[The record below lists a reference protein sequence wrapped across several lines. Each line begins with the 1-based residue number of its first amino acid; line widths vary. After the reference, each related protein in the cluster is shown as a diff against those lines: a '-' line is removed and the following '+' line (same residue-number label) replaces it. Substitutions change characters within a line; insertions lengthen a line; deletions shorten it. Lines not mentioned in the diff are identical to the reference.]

1 MKRMSMFLFAAVAAN
16 AILPARGGDSAPFL
30 LDTADGTRIATEGE
44 AIPIAYSPRWGNAA
58 SCTVDLGGSQ
68 FTATEEGSTTWTPQ
82 GTGGHTLTHTAGST
96 TYTAQFAVL
105 GGEVVVHP
113 GGSGSS
119 GESGTSGIWTADKTH
134 LITAPLT
141 IPAGVSLTIEAG
153 AVVKF
158 MPGASLT
165 VANGGNCTAR
175 GVIFTHVNDDTIGG
189 DTLMD
194 GDSAAPK
201 MGDYTITGSV
211 TDDDST
217 EYRYMPPQTLQSSIS
232 YDTRLRGY
240 RTYIVSNFVTVAS
253 GATLTLQPG
262 TILKFN
268 TGCSLTVNGTL
279 DAQGTRAAPIV
290 FTSLKD
296 DAHGGDTNGDGEKT
310 LPDANDWRSIYVSG
324 KASFSF
330 AEILYGGGTSS
341 SSDSGVLVGNSG
353 GTISLAN
360 TTIAHA
366 MYDGIFSRAT
376 VTGENMIIH
385 DCDRGINTCGGSG
398 VFKNCVIDRCRWGV
412 MAEGGSGTYYNC
424 IITRFYGS
432 TSWPTGWGVAYW
444 SGSLKTY
451 NCCVYST
458 LSGASNYRSS
468 PMTVNNIIADP
479 LFEDADNMNFR
490 IAANSPCVDAGD
502 GTVAPELDYWGQPR
516 MDVKAVAD
524 TGTHNSDGVCPDI
537 GIYEVPGAAPVPLP
551 DLAVVSVATSATL
564 PLAPGD
570 SLAVTYTV
578 TNRGAAVVSGLV
590 RDLFRFTGADAATA
604 GLTVDAAEVEQAY
617 NVPTGGCVTLSATI
631 TVPTL
636 KVGKWKVE
644 VGVNAGNYPYE
655 QNLSNNRA
663 TSEDAIS
670 SDLEALGLGTRSVT
684 VGKGEYAGFVLSGLP
699 TAGGVVRVTGAGD
712 AVSAYGGN
720 GAMPTAGAT
729 SAPLPGGGCGATALP
744 TVPLADGSLLIV
756 FPARAAGESAY
767 LVLENGGGAAA
778 TVSVEVKAA
787 ELALYDAAP
796 GRIANVGE
804 ATVTITGS
812 GLVDGGGHAGR
823 VTLPTVTLGGRA
835 AKFVEV
841 LNHAQIAATFD
852 VEGMA
857 AGRYGVA
864 VEAAAWGHAALPN
877 AVEIY
882 AAKTG
887 PKLRAW
893 LEMPSSVRDGRVFT
907 GYVCYANE
915 GDSPMTMPVFKVA
928 RQDSSTKMGLVASE
942 SMTETTLYVGGIS
955 PTHPAGVLKAGDEAR
970 IPFYFQPFGTY
981 RIKLTHIK
989 DAEDLAAYPTFGG
1002 TKAYL
1007 AAMSAAATRLN
1018 LRGRTAY
1025 NVHDFVDQALW
1036 EKNGVAHAAV
1046 SGYLVDAKTGE
1057 PIANASISLVGSG
1070 NSTNLP
1076 PATATTDEAGSFQL
1090 TNLADGEYRW
1100 FLDDGNTLADAS
1112 TNTVTIAGQA
1122 DLNGVTVSATP
1133 GGRISGYVLTAT
1145 GEPVGYGKVALKDM
1159 TTEVELQVG
1168 ETDGFGAFVFTGLR
1182 DGTYVV
1188 SIASKDGY
1196 VGVDVADVEIS
1207 AAMRKNELVAELQCG
1222 GVIEGV
1228 VSYCGAPVTNGTV
1241 RAILENGAYCEVYVA
1256 TNGLYKLEGLSP
1268 ATYALEYCSG
1278 DFESARYDISIGAGN
1293 TEKCDIAAVQ
1303 RIFFMA
1309 TRTVGFDSLE
1319 TQFIVDESIASNTVS
1334 YAWDFDGDGIVDSAE
1349 ASPKWKYTSI
1359 STNSVSLSV
1368 TDTAGFVKTCTAEG
1382 YVRVDKALE
1391 TLYQPNAVVMGVNSK
1406 TLECK
1411 SLSDGSMELSG
1422 TASIPL
1428 VPGVVVMGQYDGD
1441 WYVRKI
1447 VSVSGDASS
1456 WSVTTEQGKLTDVY
1470 KQLTVAFS
1478 SPLVDDSRGA
1488 ALQSARLQSSGS
1500 RLLAVEKKKT
1510 WDAGPVEI
1518 YAATGIKPDLKT
1530 TKSVYVDYAETIKDG
1545 KECISYAVVGS
1556 IQTTL
1561 SIEAYGKVGANWSKT
1576 YEIPTKIAVPLATPI
1591 PVTISPDF
1599 SVRLSA
1605 NLEGKLSGEAHASI
1619 GAQLRVGG
1627 EMVDGKW
1634 TWYKPVKFTKDA
1646 GASWDLEGSGTFG
1659 VTFSPGIKARV
1670 CGISSLVL
1678 APEFTTEF
1686 CYTGRV
1692 RSPPTFE
1699 VKFKTGL
1706 RAEVNLLDLGK
1717 LGKIGVSPTIG
1728 ISENSLFKWTGPE
1741 PDFDYSP
1748 KSCQY
1753 APATYNFVNKSRGDK
1768 IELPYFKRTYQ
1779 PKSYRWDLGIM
1790 SSTAVNPT
1798 VTYTQKGKYDVY
1810 LKAMGYFITGPYRKK
1825 MTIQVGEKDDDDGE
1839 EDPDDDKSDTGKKSW
1854 DPNEVAGPLGV
1865 GEARY
1870 VKPGDWM
1877 DYTIYFENKEGFDI
1891 ADAQEVKVTNPLSE
1905 WLDWSTFEMREVAF
1919 NNQNDNS
1926 LDGLANGTRDIKMN
1940 GTNKYVRATV
1950 QCDAGNGVVEW
1961 YLRVYDPNGAFGW
1974 PNDGS
1979 GFLPSNDA
1987 THRGEGHLTYRVKV
2001 RDDAPANVKIV
2012 NSATIVFDYNDPIET
2027 EPNWTNTVAQVASV
2041 KVNSD
2046 VEGDVTDL
2054 DLIVGMPYGELPTP
2068 KARAGYAF
2076 GGWYTGPNGTGRR
2089 VRAQDPVQAGDS
2101 GLYAYWLAH
2110 AYTVHFEPNG
2120 GTGAMSDQS
2129 FEFDKE
2135 DELDANAF
2143 SFEGHSFAGWATNET
2158 GAAVF
2163 ADCAVVTN
2171 LTDAVDGLVNL
2182 YATWTANTYTVTFD
2196 ANGGAGGW
2204 SSNMVYGAAIAA
2216 PAVTREGY
2224 TFAGWQPAPLETV
2237 PANDVTFTA
2246 QWEISEIVKPD
2257 PGPEPDPEPV
2267 AEETPRLW
2275 TEVTGAAPAAAST
2288 YEGYLYDAGGNV
2300 KGTIQVKVGKPNKKT
2315 GLAAVKA
2322 TVIGTDGKKK
2332 TLKAAE
2338 KGKAQ
2343 IAGDGPTTIPLAGG
2357 DACEV
2362 ILGAKGMG
2370 GTYGAH
2376 VIDGSLNVFASKDA
2390 ADKSVAAGVLGKWK
2404 GAVNVAWRRVE
2415 DNAPYQT
2422 LSVAIAAKGKAK
2434 VAGTLADGTKV
2445 SAKGQLIVGEEWCC
2459 VPVVAAKKAKLAFA
2473 VWLPVD
2479 DKAAGTA
2486 APHGAPAPVVVG
2498 LDDAIAGKPRALK
2511 AGAAF
2516 RLGGEMGDATY
2527 GAYLPNG
2534 IAVTGG
2540 AKWTLPKAGKVQ
2552 LAKDGTV
2559 DAAKLGEN
2567 PSALKLTYK
2576 AKDGTFKGSFKAYAD
2591 VGGKPKGTTVKVTG
2605 VLVDGVGYGAATVKG
2620 SGGVA
2625 VTVE

>member
-1 MKRMSMFLFAAVAAN
+1 MKTVKEMIAMTFAAVATST
-16 AILPARGGDSAPFL
+16 ILPALGGDSSPFL
-30 LDTADGTRIATEGE
+30 LDTADGTRIAAEGE
-44 AIPIAYSPRWGNAA
+44 AIPVAYSPRWGNAA
-58 SCTVDLGGSQ
+58 SCMVT
-68 FTATEEGSTTWTPQ
+68 TAGAPSLRTDEGEIIWTPQ
-82 GTGGHTLTHTAGST
+82 GIGGHTLTHTAGDL

-105 GGEVVVHP
+105 GDDVAVA
-113 GGSGSS
+113 GGRLSS
-119 GESGTSGIWTADKTH
+119 STVWAADKTH
-134 LITAPLT
+134 LVTAPLT
-141 IPAGVSLTIEAG
+141 VPSGVSLTIEPG

-158 MPGASLT
+158 MPGASLM
-165 VANGGNCTAR
+165 VESGGNCTAK
-175 GVIFTHVNDDTIGG
+175 GAIFTHVNDDTAGG
-189 DTLMD
+189 DTLYD

-201 MGDYTITGSV
+201 MGEYTIIGNIV
-211 TDDDST
+211 DDDTT
-217 EYRYMPPQTLQSSIS
+217 EYRYMPPQTLQSNVSS
-232 YDTRLRGY
+232 NTRLRGY
-240 RTYIVSNFVTVAS
+240 RTYIVSNSVTMAS

-516 MDVKAVAD
+516 MDVKRVKD
-524 TGTHNSDGVCPDI
+524 TGAPNCDGVCPDI
-537 GIYEVPGAAPVPLP
+537 GIYEVPGAANVPLP
-551 DLAVVSVATSATL
+551 DLAVVGGPTAVSATAGTGG
-564 PLAPGD
+564 PDGAGPSLAPGD
-570 SLAVTYTV
+570 TLTVTYTV
-578 TNRGAAVVSGLV
+578 TNRGAAAVSGLV

-604 GLTVDAAEVEQAY
+604 GLTVEAAEIEQAY
-617 NVPTGGCVTLSATI
+617 NVPTGGCATLTATL

-636 KVGKWKVE
+636 KAGTWKVE
-644 VGVNAGNYPYE
+644 VGVNVGNYPYE

-663 TSEDAIS
+663 TSENAIS
-670 SDLEALGLGTRSVT
+670 IDLEALGFGTRSVT
-684 VGKGEYAGFVLSGLP
+684 VGTGESAGFVLSGLP
-699 TAGGVVRVTGAGD
+699 TAGGVVRVTGASD
-712 AVSAYGGN
+712 AVTAYGGN
-720 GAMPTAGAT
+720 GSMPTAGAT

-756 FPARAAGESAY
+756 FPERAAGESAY

-787 ELALYDAAP
+787 ELALYGAAP

-812 GLVDGGGHAGR
+812 GLDAAA
-823 VTLPTVTLGGRA
+823 TVTLGGRT
-835 AKFVEV
+835 AKRVEA
-841 LNHAQIAATFD
+841 LNAAQIAATFD
-852 VEGMA
+852 VDGMA
-857 AGRYGVA
+857 AGTYGVTVEAVATSATLPDA
-864 VEAAAWGHAALPN
+864 VE
-877 AVEIY
+877 VY

-955 PTHPAGVLKAGDEAR
+955 PTHPAGVLKAGDAAR

-1007 AAMSAAATRLN
+1007 AAMSAAATRIN

-1057 PIANASISLVGSG
+1057 PLANANVSLVDAGGLRSVATDPDATDA
-1070 NSTNLP
+1070 SLP
-1076 PATATTDEAGSFQL
+1076 PATGTTDENGYFQL

-1100 FLDDGNTLADAS
+1100 LLDDGNTLADAS
-1112 TNTVTIAGQA
+1112 TNMVTIAGQA

-1145 GEPVGYGKVALKDM
+1145 GGPVDYGTVALLDADGM
-1159 TTEVELQVG
+1159 VSTAV
-1168 ETDGFGAFVFTGLR
+1168 ETDGFGAFSFKGLS
-1182 DGTYVV
+1182 DGTYSVR
-1188 SIASKDGY
+1188 SMPKDGY
-1196 VGVDVADVEIS
+1196 MADTVTNIVIDAAARSAEVMFELEKGARLGGTVTFNGVA
-1207 AAMRKNELVAELQCG
+1207 
-1222 GVIEGV
+1222 
-1228 VSYCGAPVTNGTV
+1228 VTNGTV
-1241 RAILENGAYCEVYVA
+1241 QAIMTDGTSYEVLCA
-1256 TNGLYKLEGLSP
+1256 TNGVYLFDGL
-1268 ATYALEYCSG
+1268 A
-1278 DFESARYDISIGAGN
+1278 AGN
-1293 TEKCDIAAVQ
+1293 YAVRYYAKTALSEDVDVTLSVGDDKAVDLAANE
-1303 RIFFMA
+1303 RPLFIS
-1309 TRTVGFDSLE
+1309 TRTVGFGSCE
-1319 TQFIVDESIASNTVS
+1319 AKFIFIDPARAEKVS
-1334 YAWDFDGDGIVDSAE
+1334 TWAWDFDSDGVVDSTD
-1349 ASPKWKYTSI
+1349 ASPTWNYTKLG
-1359 STNSVSLSV
+1359 TNTVTLVITEDGKQTTSVYRN
-1368 TDTAGFVKTCTAEG
+1368 C
-1382 YVRVDKALE
+1382 VRVEQALE
-1391 TLYQPNAVVMGVNSK
+1391 TVLADNAILFGTNSGTLQAVSMGEG
-1406 TLECK
+1406 TLV
-1411 SLSDGSMELSG
+1411 LSG
-1422 TASIPL
+1422 NPASGTL
-1428 VPGVVVMGQYDGD
+1428 APGMVLMGQCGED
-1441 WYVRKI
+1441 WFCRRI
-1447 VSVSGDASS
+1447 VSANQSGGK
-1456 WSVTTEQGKLTDVY
+1456 WMLTTEGADWDDVY
-1470 KQLTVAFS
+1470 EQVAEAVGVEGYYS
-1478 SPLVDDSRGA
+1478 SEAPL
-1488 ALQSARLQSSGS
+1488 LQSAGRPRLMASQSNDGVKMYVEGGFTASVGVDPDFRFEWIRQKRNGRSYQKWAILGSLKVSGS
-1500 RLLAVEKKKT
+1500 VGFEGTVGVKYHKT
-1510 WDAGPVEI
+1510 LPSIIGMSIPTGIPGVTVRSTGKVFFEADAH
-1518 YAATGIKPDLKT
+1518 ATG
-1530 TKSVYVDYAETIKDG
+1530 
-1545 KECISYAVVGS
+1545 SYKASGEVTGS
-1556 IQTTL
+1556 IQLGRERYDREDWRWLPPFDIGGTGTL
-1561 SIEAYGKVGANWSKT
+1561 QGDIEGSVSARVGFVPSFAVKLLETASVKVEPEAYAK
-1576 YEIPTKIAVPLATPI
+1576 
-1591 PVTISPDF
+1591 
-1599 SVRLSA
+1599 
-1605 NLEGKLSGEAHASI
+1605 
-1619 GAQLRVGG
+1619 
-1627 EMVDGKW
+1627 
-1634 TWYKPVKFTKDA
+1634 
-1646 GASWDLEGSGTFG
+1646 
-1659 VTFSPGIKARV
+1659 
-1670 CGISSLVL
+1670 
-1678 APEFTTEF
+1678 
-1686 CYTGRV
+1686 
-1692 RSPPTFE
+1692 FE
-1699 VKFKTGL
+1699 VKASAKAP
-1706 RAEVNLLDLGK
+1706 AEATLFNGVDISFSANAIDWDFGWLDVQVGAKGTLEGPRHE
-1717 LGKIGVSPTIG
+1717 VA
-1728 ISENSLFKWTGPE
+1728 KWIAPD
-1741 PDFDYSP
+1741 PDFDYTPNSGLE
-1748 KSCQY
+1748 
-1753 APATYNFVNKSRGDK
+1753 APATVNFINQSKGTTIR
-1768 IELPYFKRTYQ
+1768 ILRTEWVAEPKEFEWDFGNGTCSIYQ
-1779 PKSYRWDLGIM
+1779 
-1790 SSTAVNPT
+1790 TAVNPT
-1798 VTYTQKGKYDVY
+1798 ATYSSKGKYDVY
-1810 LKAMGYFITGPYRKK
+1810 LRAKGLITGPYRKK
-1825 MTIQVGEKDDDDGE
+1825 KTIKVGEKDDDDGE

-1870 VKPGDWM
+1870 VKPGEWM
-1877 DYTIYFENKEGFDI
+1877 DYTIYFENKDGFDI

-1979 GFLPSNDA
+1979 GFLPPNDA

-2041 KVNSD
+2041 KVNGD
-2046 VEGDVTDL
+2046 DEGDVADL

-2068 KARAGYAF
+2068 KARAGYTF
-2076 GGWYTGPNGTGRR
+2076 GGWYTGPNGTGRC
-2089 VRAQDPVQAGDS
+2089 VTAQSLVEAGDN
-2101 GLYAYWLAH
+2101 GLYAYW
-2110 AYTVHFEPNG
+2110 V
-2120 GTGAMSDQS
+2120 
-2129 FEFDKE
+2129 
-2135 DELDANAF
+2135 
-2143 SFEGHSFAGWATNET
+2143 
-2158 GAAVF
+2158 
-2163 ADCAVVTN
+2163 
-2171 LTDAVDGLVNL
+2171 
-2182 YATWTANTYTVTFD
+2182 ANTYTVTFD
-2196 ANGGAGGW
+2196 ANGGTGGW
-2204 SSNMVYGAAIAA
+2204 SSNMVYGAAIIAPIVTRAGYTFWGWA
-2216 PAVTREGY
+2216 PAV
-2224 TFAGWQPAPLETV
+2224 AATV
-2237 PANDVTFTA
+2237 PANDVTYTA
-2246 QWEISEIVKPD
+2246 QWEIIPIIPPEPEPEPGPGVT
-2257 PGPEPDPEPV
+2257 PGPEPEPEPQPV
-2267 AEETPRLW
+2267 VSEVRRLW
-2275 TEVTGAAPAAAST
+2275 SAAPEGAVPSAAAT

-2300 KGTIQVKVGKPNKKT
+2300 KGTIQVKVGKPNAKT

-2322 TVIGTDGKKK
+2322 TVIGLDGKKK

-2343 IAGDGPTTIPLAGG
+2343 IAADGPTTISLVGG

-2362 ILGAKGMG
+2362 VLGAKGMS
-2370 GTYGAH
+2370 GTYGGST
-2376 VIDGSLNVFASKDA
+2376 IDGALNVFASKDA
-2390 ADKSVAAGVLGKWK
+2390 ADKVVASAVLGKWQ
-2404 GAVNVAWRRVE
+2404 GAVNVAWRIAG
-2415 DNAPYQT
+2415 DGSPYQT
-2422 LSVAIAAKGKAK
+2422 LSVSIAAKGKVK
-2434 VAGTLADGTKV
+2434 VSGTLADGTKV
-2445 SAKGQLIVGEEWCC
+2445 SAKGQLIVGESWYC
-2459 VPVVAAKKAKLAFA
+2459 VPVVANKAGLAFN
-2473 VWLPVD
+2473 VWLPLNGQD
-2479 DKAAGTA
+2479 ARS
-2486 APHGAPAPVVVG
+2486 PSVVG
-2498 LDDAIAGKPRALK
+2498 LADAIVGKPGSLK
-2511 AGAAF
+2511 GGAVF
-2516 RLGGEMGDATY
+2516 KLGGVMGDAKY
-2527 GAYLPNG
+2527 EVYLPNDV
-2534 IAVTGG
+2534 AVSGG
-2540 AKWTLPKAGKVQ
+2540 AKWALPKAGSVQ
-2552 LAKDGTV
+2552 LAKDGAV
-2559 DAAKLGEN
+2559 DETKLGEN

-2591 VGGKPKGTTVKVTG
+2591 ANGKPKATTVNVTG
-2605 VLVDGVGYGAATVKG
+2605 VLVGGTGYGTAIIKG
-2620 SGGVA
+2620 GGGVA

>member
-1 MKRMSMFLFAAVAAN
+1 MLKNVIFVEPSSLSCIGEAAFRGCESMDVDSF
-16 AILPARGGDSAPFL
+16 ILPESVTDIGKDALQFFLPKL
-30 LDTADGTRIATEGE
+30 LDGTISASTALMR
-44 AIPIAYSPRWGNAA
+44 
-58 SCTVDLGGSQ
+58 
-68 FTATEEGSTTWTPQ
+68 
-82 GTGGHTLTHTAGST
+82 
-96 TYTAQFAVL
+96 
-105 GGEVVVHP
+105 
-113 GGSGSS
+113 
-119 GESGTSGIWTADKTH
+119 
-134 LITAPLT
+134 
-141 IPAGVSLTIEAG
+141 G
-153 AVVKF
+153 AVYIV
-158 MPGASLT
+158 SNSVT
-165 VANGGNCTAR
+165 VANG
-175 GVIFTHVNDDTIGG
+175 V
-189 DTLMD
+189 
-194 GDSAAPK
+194 
-201 MGDYTITGSV
+201 
-211 TDDDST
+211 
-217 EYRYMPPQTLQSSIS
+217 
-232 YDTRLRGY
+232 
-240 RTYIVSNFVTVAS
+240 
-253 GATLTLQPG
+253 TLTLLPG

-296 DAHGGDTNGDGEKT
+296 DAHGGDANGDGEKT
-310 LPDANDWRSIYVSG
+310 YAQAGDWADI
-324 KASFSF
+324 KAYGTLKF
-330 AEILYGGGTSS
+330 AYTTILYGGNNGSS
-341 SSDSGVLVGNSG
+341 TADVFLLNGGNVTFDNS
-353 GTISLAN
+353 IL
-360 TTIAHA
+360 AHA
-366 MYDGIFSRAT
+366 YQYGVGLESGSWTMKNSSFVDFYTAFRHFASCTCVNSVFYDFTYLS
-376 VTGENMIIH
+376 N
-385 DCDRGINTCGGSG
+385 NGGQT
-398 VFKNCVIDRCRWGV
+398 FKNCVISKYATALCWWTDNCTYRNCVIWNPVGFGPQSSEKCGSNGNIWG
-412 MAEGGSGTYYNC
+412 N
-424 IITRFYGS
+424 
-432 TSWPTGWGVAYW
+432 
-444 SGSLKTY
+444 
-451 NCCVYST
+451 
-458 LSGASNYRSS
+458 
-468 PMTVNNIIADP
+468 P
-479 LFEDADNMNFR
+479 LFTDPDNGDFR

-502 GTVAPELDYWGQPR
+502 GSVAPELDYWGQPR

-524 TGTHNSDGVCPDI
+524 TGTPNSDGVCPDI
-537 GIYEVPGAAPVPLP
+537 GIYEVPGAAAVPLS
-551 DLAVVSVATSATL
+551 DLAVVGGPTAVSATAGSGG
-564 PLAPGD
+564 PDGAGPSLAPGD
-570 SLAVTYTV
+570 TLTVTYMV
-578 TNRGAAVVSGLV
+578 TNRGAAAVSGLV
-590 RDLFRFTGADAATA
+590 RDRINFTAHDVALGNQTIA
-604 GLTVDAAEVEQAY
+604 AAEIEQAY
-617 NVPTGGCVTLSATI
+617 SVPTGGCATLTATV
-631 TVPTL
+631 TVPML
-636 KVGKWKVE
+636 KAGKWKVE
-644 VGVNAGNYPYE
+644 VGVNVNNHPYE

-670 SDLEALGLGTRSVT
+670 IDLEAMGLGTRSVT
-684 VGKGEYAGFVLSGLP
+684 VGTGESAGFVLSGLP
-699 TAGGVVRVTGAGD
+699 TAGGVVRVTGEGD
-712 AVSAYGGN
+712 AVAAYGGN
-720 GAMPTAGAT
+720 GAVPAGGSRSVA
-729 SAPLPGGGCGATALP
+729 

-767 LVLENGGGAAA
+767 LVLENGGSAAA
-778 TVSVEVKAA
+778 RVSVEVKET
-787 ELALYDAAP
+787 ELVLYGAAP
-796 GRIANVGE
+796 GRVANAGE

-812 GLVDGGGHAGR
+812 GLDAAAS
-823 VTLPTVTLGGRA
+823 VTLGGRA
-835 AKFVEV
+835 AKRVEA
-841 LNHAQIAATFD
+841 LNAAQIAATFD

-857 AGRYGVA
+857 EGMYGVA
-864 VEAAAWGHAALPN
+864 VERSRRSATLPD

-893 LEMPSSVRDGRVFT
+893 LEMPASVRDGRVFT

-915 GDSPMTMPVFKVA
+915 GDSPMTMPVFKIA

-942 SMTETTLYVGGIS
+942 SMTETALYVGGIS
-955 PTHPAGVLKAGDEAR
+955 LTHPAGVLKAGDTGR
-970 IPFYFQPFGTY
+970 IPFFFQPFGTY
-981 RIKLTHIK
+981 SIKLTHIK

-1018 LRGRTAY
+1018 LRGHTAY
-1025 NVHDFVDQALW
+1025 NIHDFVDQALW

-1057 PIANASISLVGSG
+1057 PLANASISLVGTG
-1070 NSTNLP
+1070 DSTNLP
-1076 PATATTDEAGSFQL
+1076 PVTAATDESGYFQL

-1100 FLDDGNTLADAS
+1100 LLDDGATLANMS
-1112 TNTVTIAGQA
+1112 TNTVTVAGQA
-1122 DLNGVTVSATP
+1122 DLNGVTVYTTP
-1133 GGRISGYVLTAT
+1133 GGKITGYVLTAT

-1168 ETDGFGAFVFTGLR
+1168 ETDGFGAFVFTGLL

-1188 SIASKDGY
+1188 SIASKNGY

-1278 DFESARYDISIGAGN
+1278 DFESARYDISTGAGN

-1686 CYTGRV
+1686 CYTGRL

-1768 IELPYFKRTYQ
+1768 IEFPYFKRTYQ

-1825 MTIQVGEKDDDDGE
+1825 MTIQVGEKDDDDGDE
-1839 EDPDDDKSDTGKKSW
+1839 EVDDDKSDTGKRSR

-1870 VKPGDWM
+1870 VKPGEWM

-1919 NNQNDNS
+1919 NNQCDVA

-1974 PNDGS
+1974 PHDGS
-1979 GFLPSNDA
+1979 GFLPSNDE
-1987 THRGEGHLTYRVKV
+1987 THRGEGHLTYRIKV
-2001 RDDAPANVKIV
+2001 RDDAPAGVVITNT
-2012 NSATIVFDYNDPIET
+2012 ATIVFDYNAPIET
-2027 EPNWTNTVAQVASV
+2027 DPAWWNTVADVVNV
-2041 KVNSD
+2041 KVNGD
-2046 VEGDVTDL
+2046 VEGDVADL
-2054 DLIVGMPYGELPTP
+2054 DLIVGLPYGELPTP
-2068 KARAGYAF
+2068 KAQAGYTFA
-2076 GGWYTGPNGTGRR
+2076 GWYTGPNGTGRR
-2089 VRAQDPVQAGDS
+2089 VRAQDLVQAGDS
-2101 GLYAYWLAH
+2101 KLYAHWLAN
-2110 AYTVHFEPNG
+2110 AYIVHFNANG
-2120 GTGAMSDQS
+2120 GTGAMSDQA
-2129 FEFDKE
+2129 FEFDKPTA
-2135 DELDANAF
+2135 LDANAF
-2143 SFEGHSFAGWATNET
+2143 TRQGFAFAGWATNAT
-2158 GAAVF
+2158 GVVVY
-2163 ADCAVVTN
+2163 ADGAEVRN
-2171 LTDAVDGLVNL
+2171 LTDVNGGEVTL
-2182 YATWTANTYTVTFD
+2182 YATWTPVPTPTPQPEPQTEPQPEPQPEPQSKPTPGRVPVPVAAERLRLCSDVV
-2196 ANGGAGGW
+2196 GA
-2204 SSNMVYGAAIAA
+2204 V
-2216 PAVTREGY
+2216 PAV
-2224 TFAGWQPAPLETV
+2224 
-2237 PANDVTFTA
+2237 
-2246 QWEISEIVKPD
+2246 
-2257 PGPEPDPEPV
+2257 
-2267 AEETPRLW
+2267 
-2275 TEVTGAAPAAAST
+2275 AA
-2288 YEGYLYDAGGNV
+2288 LYDGYICDGGGSV
-2300 KGTIQVKVGKPNKKT
+2300 KGTIQVKVGKPGKKD
-2315 GLAAVKA
+2315 GCAAVSA
-2322 TVIGTDGKKK
+2322 VVVGLDGNKIK
-2332 TLKAAE
+2332 LKASD

-2343 IAGDGPTTIPLAGG
+2343 IAGDGPTTVELDGG
-2357 DACEV
+2357 RGATALPGGGMCAV
-2362 ILGAKGMG
+2362 TLGANGMG
-2370 GTYGAH
+2370 GTYGAYE
-2376 VIDGSLNVFASKDA
+2376 IDGARNVFTSKDSVDKA
-2390 ADKSVAAGVLGKWK
+2390 AAAAVLAKWK
-2404 GAVNVAWRRVE
+2404 GAVNVAWRADATERVP
-2415 DNAPYQT
+2415 PYNT
-2422 LSVAIAAKGKAK
+2422 LSVTIANKGKVK
-2434 VAGTLADGTKV
+2434 VAGTLANGTKV
-2445 SAKGQLIVGEEWCC
+2445 SASGQLSVGEEWCC
-2459 VPVVAAKKAKLAFA
+2459 VPVVVSKKGVSLQFA
-2473 VWLPVD
+2473 VWLPTATS
-2479 DKAAGTA
+2479 AA
-2486 APHGAPAPVVVG
+2486 APVVVG
-2498 LDDAIAGKPRALK
+2498 LGDDVKVGRPGTLRG
-2511 AGAAF
+2511 GAAF
-2516 RLGGEMGDATY
+2516 RIDAAAFAAAW
-2527 GAYLPNG
+2527 GQAALPYLPDG
-2534 IAVTGG
+2534 VAVGGG
-2540 AKWTLPKAGKVQ
+2540 AKWTLPKAGSVAY
-2552 LAKDGTV
+2552 AKGTTTV
-2559 DAAKLGEN
+2559 DEAKAGEN
-2567 PSALKLTYK
+2567 PSGLKLTYK

-2591 VGGKPKGTTVKVTG
+2591 VGGKPKATKVDVTG
-2605 VLVDGVGYGAATVKG
+2605 VLVDGVGYGAATVKKV
-2620 SGGVA
+2620 GGVA